1 MSDDAKIIPITP
13 KMFVE
18 AQTLPP
24 PNQDVIDRLQRLL
37 DEAHTGKLQAF
48 AYAGIDDQGWQ
59 EFSWKGNSKVS
70 VLISAVT
77 RLWYSLLK
85 ADHEQE

>member
-13 KMFVE
+13 NTFVE
-18 AQTLPP
+18 AQTLPT
-24 PNQDVIDRLQRLL
+24 PNHDVIDRLQRLL

-48 AYAGIDDQGWQ
+48 AYAGIDNEGWQ
-59 EFSWKGNSKVS
+59 EISWKGNRKCSE
-70 VLISAVT
+70 LISAVS

-85 ADHEQE
+85 ADHDQE